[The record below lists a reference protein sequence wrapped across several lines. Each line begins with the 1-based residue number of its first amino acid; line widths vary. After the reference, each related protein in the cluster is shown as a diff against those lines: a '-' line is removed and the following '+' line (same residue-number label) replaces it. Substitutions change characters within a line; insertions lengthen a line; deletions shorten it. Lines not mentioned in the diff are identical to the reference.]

1 MPVRIQS
8 REDIAVN
15 DHNGLT
21 VWFTGLPSSGKTTIA
36 SAVYQRLCSAGYR
49 VELLD
54 GDEVRE
60 TLCKDLGYS
69 HTDREENLRR
79 VSFVSERLARN
90 GIIVLVAAISPYR
103 KVRDEIRQ
111 KASNFIEV
119 YVNAPLSLCERR
131 DVKDL
136 YRRARNGE
144 IPNLTGIDDVYEP
157 PLNPE
162 LECRTDLESPA
173 ASAAKVVAHILD
185 SVRPVKRRAAS
196 N

>member
-1 MPVRIQS
+1 M
-8 REDIAVN
+8 N

-60 TLCKDLGYS
+60 TLCKDLGFS

-79 VSFVSERLARN
+79 VAFVSELLARN

-103 KVRDEIRQ
+103 KVREEIRL
-111 KASNFIEV
+111 KASNFVEV

-131 DVKDL
+131 DVKGL
-136 YRRARNGE
+136 YRRARKGE

-157 PLNPE
+157 PVDPE
-162 LECRTDLESPA
+162 LECRTDLESPS
-173 ASAAKVVAHILD
+173 ASAAKVLARILA
-185 SVRPVKRRAAS
+185 SLRPEKRRAAGH
-196 N
+196 